1 MEVVDEGVSGRGRG
15 GLADNRDGRD
25 GVRRDGVRGD
35 GVRRD
40 SGNDRRHGGE
50 MILEPRHQQS
60 PADQVVEAL
69 FITR

>member
-15 GLADNRDGRD
+15 GLADNRGGR
-25 GVRRDGVRGD
+25 D